1 MAKRAA
7 PSSSKDLLS
16 FFAARPII
24 ESDEGDVDDVNEN
37 SESDTEIVPSHLFSV
52 LLYLS
57 QRLSV
62 RLSLSRSK
70 NHAKSGSHKDTVT
83 LEAQLCS
90 SVSGGIRHALA
101 SVQSARQ

>member
-7 PSSSKDLLS
+7 PNSSKDLLS
-16 FFAARPII
+16 FFAARPIL

-57 QRLSV
+57 QNNPTIG
-62 RLSLSRSK
+62 SLATIINGKK
-70 NHAKSGSHKDTVT
+70 NFLG
-83 LEAQLCS
+83 LIMY
-90 SVSGGIRHALA
+90 GMG
-101 SVQSARQ
+101 